1 MVIHAYDEDYLP
13 GAQKILGDAVDFAV
27 MTLELEPDL
36 FAGAFAVS
44 SVSKQFAAGNP
55 TYIAGM
61 TGCELAKRVLTETK
75 LPFRDMR
82 DEMYVENSHACR
94 VGGGLDHDQWY
105 SGRSFMEILSVVSL
119 ENIVQMYPIYHE
131 ADIVC
136 FTDRMQE
143 ILKVANLVTKLR
155 KYRENCGLSQS
166 ELASM
171 SGVPVRQI
179 QLFEQ
184 RQRDINRTAAE
195 TLLRLSRVL
204 HCSMEM
210 LMEN

>member
-1 MVIHAYDEDYLP
+1 
-13 GAQKILGDAVDFAV
+13 
-27 MTLELEPDL
+27 
-36 FAGAFAVS
+36 
-44 SVSKQFAAGNP
+44 
-55 TYIAGM
+55 
-61 TGCELAKRVLTETK
+61 
-75 LPFRDMR
+75 
-82 DEMYVENSHACR
+82 
-94 VGGGLDHDQWY
+94 
-105 SGRSFMEILSVVSL
+105 
-119 ENIVQMYPIYHE
+119 MYPVYHE

-143 ILKVANLVTKLR
+143 ILKVANPVTKLR

-195 TLLRLSRVL
+195 TLLRLSRAL